1 MNKKKLV
8 SIIVPTYNSKKYIF
22 SCLNSILN
30 QTYKNFEIIIVDDCS
45 TDGTYEYLKNFIK
58 KISAK
63 GFKIKIIKTKKNSG
77 TVAHPRNYGLKECSG
92 DLVCFLDSDDYWENT
107 KLEKQISQIKNK
119 KVIYCTSAKYF
130 DLKGKKS
137 NFFLNYLR
145 KRLQFY
151 IIKKVNN
158 EGFFWFYIY
167 NPIIVSSVL
176 LDKKILKENQFDENK
191 YAREDYDLW
200 IRLRKHN
207 YKFKL
212 KDDLLVNICRRPDS
226 MSSNIK
232 KELITAVSSLSNVLF
247 KINNFSKLN
256 FFLFGII
263 IKFLI
268 TFIKINK
275 IFIFKFLK
283 RSSIFLFILFFLT
296 FYSPLFWYLGKP
308 LLHFDETKK
317 INGIE
322 NIVVFSGHG
331 DTSYYNMTYQYR
343 YRDIKNLTSN
353 IISLKKIYILGR
365 LQEIPEQKILEKLL
379 ISDGFDEK
387 KLEIIYKEYNSTFRN
402 ISEIAKILER
412 EKIKEIIFV
421 TSPYHTK
428 RAKLLWKNFSEIDVK
443 FFKGYEWPTKN
454 NFFQYAK
461 NKKIILYE
469 YTSIFYNKLIGNI

>member
-1 MNKKKLV
+1 M
-8 SIIVPTYNSKKYIF
+8 
-22 SCLNSILN
+22 
-30 QTYKNFEIIIVDDCS
+30 
-45 TDGTYEYLKNFIK
+45 
-58 KISAK
+58 
-63 GFKIKIIKTKKNSG
+63 
-77 TVAHPRNYGLKECSG
+77 
-92 DLVCFLDSDDYWENT
+92 
-107 KLEKQISQIKNK
+107 
-119 KVIYCTSAKYF
+119 
-130 DLKGKKS
+130 
-137 NFFLNYLR
+137 
-145 KRLQFY
+145 
-151 IIKKVNN
+151 
-158 EGFFWFYIY
+158 
-167 NPIIVSSVL
+167 
-176 LDKKILKENQFDENK
+176 DKKILKENQFDENK

-402 ISEIAKILER
+402 ISEIA
-412 EKIKEIIFV
+412 
-421 TSPYHTK
+421 
-428 RAKLLWKNFSEIDVK
+428 LW
-443 FFKGYEWPTKN
+443 
-454 NFFQYAK
+454 
-461 NKKIILYE
+461 
-469 YTSIFYNKLIGNI
+469 

>member
-1 MNKKKLV
+1 MIKNNFV
-8 SIIVPTYNSKKYIF
+8 SVIIPTYNSKKFINKTI
-22 SCLNSILN
+22 LSIIN
-30 QTYKNFEIIIVDDCS
+30 QTYQKFEIILVDDCS
-45 TDGTYEYLKNFIK
+45 TDGTYNLLKKFK
-58 KISAK
+58 DKYK
-63 GFKIKIIKTKKNSG
+63 GKVKLIKTKTNSG
-77 TVAHPRNYGLKECSG
+77 TVAHPRNYGLRECSG
-92 DLVCFLDSDDYWENT
+92 DLICFLDSDDYWENT
-107 KLEKQISQIKNK
+107 KLEKQIAQLKSE

-130 DLKGKKS
+130 DLKGNKS

-145 KRLQFY
+145 KKFQSF
-151 IIKKVNN
+151 IIKKVNSD
-158 EGFFWFYIY
+158 GFYWFYIY

-176 LDKKILKENQFDENK
+176 LDKKILKENRFDENK

-200 IRLRKHN
+200 IRLRKNN

-212 KDDLLVNICRRPDS
+212 KDDLLVNICRRPES

-256 FFLFGII
+256 FFLFGIL

-268 TFIKINK
+268 TFLKINK
-275 IFIFKFLK
+275 NFIFKFLK
-283 RSSIFLFILFFLT
+283 KSLAFLFILIFLT

-308 LLHFDETKK
+308 LLYFDELNK
-317 INGIE
+317 IKSIE

-343 YRDIKNLTSN
+343 YKDIKNLTSN
-353 IISLKKIYILGR
+353 IGSLNKIYILGR

-387 KLEIIYKEYNSTFRN
+387 NLEIIYKEYNNTFNN
-402 ISEIAKILER
+402 ISEIAKILKK
-412 EKIKEIIFV
+412 EKINEIIFV

-428 RAKLLWKNFSEIDVK
+428 RAQLLWKNFSEIDVK
-443 FFKGYEWPTKN
+443 FYKGYEWPTKN

-469 YTSIFYNKLIGNI
+469 YTSIIYNKIIGNI